1 MRHGPC
7 VVLLLIVSV
16 GCGSNATKGTDGGGG
31 SGAGGA
37 GGGGGSGGVPAI
49 CAKFACLQTVQD
61 LMAACTVGGAC
72 ISQNDLASTPITIAR
87 CYDSGIHVLTTSVIT
102 MDSTSYTS
110 TGATQVKKGAD
121 LCYTRSFMDV
131 TPRQPDAGPIDS
143 MDITT
148 LDPSGAVVA
157 TVHVDTNFVKT
168 VTCPGSPP
176 AVLPDSCGVPPIV
189 ISGSYFEEA
198 NAPDCTSGTC
208 GF

>member
-1 MRHGPC
+1 MVAAVAAL
-7 VVLLLIVSV
+7 VVP
-16 GCGSNATKGTDGGGG
+16 GGSGG
-31 SGAGGA
+31 SGAA
-37 GGGGGSGGVPAI
+37 GGRGGGGGVPAI

-61 LMAACTVGGAC
+61 LMVACTVGGAC

-102 MDSTSYTS
+102 RDATNYTS
-110 TGATQVKKGAD
+110 TGTTQVKKGAN

-131 TPRQPDAGPIDS
+131 TPMQPDAGPIVS
-143 MDITT
+143 MDIAT
-148 LDPSGAVVA
+148 LDPSGTLVA
-157 TVHVDTNFVKT
+157 TVHVDANFVKT

-208 GF
+208 SF

>member
-1 MRHGPC
+1 MRYGPY
-7 VVLLLIVSV
+7 VVPLLIVAI
-16 GCGSNATKGTDGGGG
+16 GCGSNATKGTGGGG
-31 SGAGGA
+31 GVGGA
-37 GGGGGSGGVPAI
+37 GGRGGGGGVPAI

-72 ISQNDLASTPITIAR
+72 ISQNDLDSTPITIAR

-102 MDSTSYTS
+102 RDATNYTS
-110 TGATQVKKGAD
+110 TGATQVKKDAD

-131 TPRQPDAGPIDS
+131 TPMQPDAGPIVS

-148 LDPSGAVVA
+148 LDPSGTLVA
-157 TVHVDTNFVKT
+157 TVHVDANLVKT

-176 AVLPDSCGVPPIV
+176 AVLPDSCGVSPFV
-189 ISGSYFEEA
+189 ISGSYFEDA

-208 GF
+208 SF